1 MMLKPGEI
9 QQLKVLRKTDIGYM
23 LVNKNQD
30 EVFLHNNETNFKEL
44 QPNTMVNAFLFYD
57 NKGRLAATLLNP
69 IITKDKSAWLK
80 ATGVNEKIGV
90 FLNNG
95 INKDILY
102 SKDNLPKNINLW
114 PKVGDLLYVKLE
126 VTKNFLAINS
136 NDKGMEDFNQGEEVH
151 ARVVKI
157 GDDGISLLTN
167 NLTPI
172 FVSST
177 NLRRPYRIG
186 EDTMVIINYRHHEY
200 YSAQLTLQK
209 EIQMLDDAETILAYL
224 QERGKMRLT
233 DKSTP
238 EEIQQLFNMSKK
250 AFKRALGTLY
260 KNRQIDF
267 INGETVLKR

>member
-1 MMLKPGEI
+1 MLKPGEI

-23 LVNKNQD
+23 LINKNQD

-44 QPNTMVNAFLFYD
+44 ETNTIVMAFLYYD

-69 IITKDKSAWLK
+69 IITKDQSAWLK
-80 ATGVNEKIGV
+80 VNGINHKIGV
-90 FLNNG
+90 FLDNG

-102 SKDNLPKNINLW
+102 SKDNLPYNTNLW
-114 PKVGDLLYVKLE
+114 PQVGDLLHVKLE
-126 VTKNFLAINS
+126 VSKNFLAVNS
-136 NDKGMEDFNQGEEVH
+136 NNKEMENFDVGEEVH

-172 FVSST
+172 FVPST
-177 NLRRPYRIG
+177 NLRKPYRIG

-200 YSAQLTLQK
+200 YTAQLTLQK
-209 EIQMLDDAETILAYL
+209 EKQMVDDAELILSYL
-224 QERGKMRLT
+224 EQRGKMRLT
-233 DKSTP
+233 DKSSP
-238 EEIQQLFNMSKK
+238 EEIKQVFNMSKK
-250 AFKRALGTLY
+250 AFKRALGNLY
-260 KNRQIDF
+260 KNKKIDF